1 MTFYAV
7 YHQIRNTLFE
17 RHFKS
22 ADDHEIQ
29 YFNDAL
35 VVSLV
40 DEPVFDYDGSSEI
53 WGDYNYYEYDNGDEN
68 DWPEESY
75 CQKNDFEV
83 EIQVAKEDFSGTD
96 NHVEIIVYFF
106 DANQNLIPVTRW
118 QQLNTRWVDDFE
130 RLSRRK
136 YCVPVALS
144 WTRFDWG

>member
-1 MTFYAV
+1 M
-7 YHQIRNTLFE
+7 LFE

-29 YFNDAL
+29 YFDDAL

-68 DWPEESY
+68 YWPEESY

-118 QQLNTRWVDDFE
+118 QKLNTRWVDDFE

>member
-1 MTFYAV
+1 M
-7 YHQIRNTLFE
+7 LFE

-29 YFNDAL
+29 YFDDAL

-53 WGDYNYYEYDNGDEN
+53 WGDNNYYEYDNGDEN

-96 NHVEIIVYFF
+96 NYVEIIVYFF

-118 QQLNTRWVDDFE
+118 QKLNTRWVDDFE
-130 RLSRRK
+130 RLSRRIL
-136 YCVPVALS
+136 CACCAQLDS
-144 WTRFDWG
+144 F